1 MSDAANDINRVT
13 TAIIKAS
20 IRLIIYALVILI
32 LYEGITA
39 GYQFGYEVFNPT
51 SMTKGAGY
59 EKTVV
64 VKEDQSGFQVGR
76 LLKEDG
82 LIRNE
87 YAFAV
92 QVWLYEYEIRPGTY
106 VLDTTMDPRDIL
118 DILDAGPGEKE
129 GSAGS

>member
-1 MSDAANDINRVT
+1 
-13 TAIIKAS
+13 
-20 IRLIIYALVILI
+20 
-32 LYEGITA
+32 
-39 GYQFGYEVFNPT
+39 
-51 SMTKGAGY
+51 MTKGAGY